1 MAQATDAWGGSGPAA
16 VSPTTTRVREPMSLW
31 KLAWRRFRRHKMAM
45 AGLAGLILIILF
57 ITVGLILVSEGQ
69 ANDPDIYNRL
79 QGPTLA
85 HWFGTDSTG
94 RDIFFRIIYGGQIS
108 MAIGFLSVG
117 VSLIAGVAIGLLSGF
132 YRGWIDALL
141 MRFTESIL
149 AIPSL
154 LLLLVVNK
162 MLLGKIDNIDLFGH
176 SFSGSVPIV
185 ILAIGLT
192 SWMYEAR
199 IVRAAVLAASQQEYV
214 TAARSVGVKDTRIII
229 RHILPNVLAP
239 IIVNLTLGLANAII
253 SEAYVSFLGLGVQ
266 PPTASWGNLLDDSLT
281 FIQRGFWW
289 MWFFP
294 GLMIVLTLLC
304 VNFVGDGVRDALDPR
319 GLIEI

>member
-1 MAQATDAWGGSGPAA
+1 MAQATEAWGGSGPTVTSSAG
-16 VSPTTTRVREPMSLW
+16 TRVREPMSLW
-31 KLAWRRFRRHKMAM
+31 QIAWRRFRRHKMAM
-45 AGLAGLILIILF
+45 AGLVGLTLIILF
-57 ITVGLILVSEGQ
+57 VVIGSILVTEDA
-69 ANDPDIYNRL
+69 ANNPDIVSRL
-79 QGPTLA
+79 QGPTLD

-108 MAIGFLSVG
+108 LAIGFLAVSVALVVG
-117 VSLIAGVAIGLLSGF
+117 VVVGLLSGY
-132 YRGWIDALL
+132 YRGWVDAIL
-141 MRFTESIL
+141 MRFTEAML

-154 LLLLVVNK
+154 LLLLVINK
-162 MLLGKIDNIDLFGH
+162 MLLGKIGNVDLFGH
-176 SFSGSVPIV
+176 TVSGSVPIV

-214 TAARSVGVKDTRIII
+214 TAARSVGVRDRGILV
-229 RHILPNVLAP
+229 RHLLPNVLAP

-281 FIQRGFWW
+281 YIQRGFWW

-294 GLMIVLTLLC
+294 SVMIIITLLC

-319 GLIEI
+319 GLIES